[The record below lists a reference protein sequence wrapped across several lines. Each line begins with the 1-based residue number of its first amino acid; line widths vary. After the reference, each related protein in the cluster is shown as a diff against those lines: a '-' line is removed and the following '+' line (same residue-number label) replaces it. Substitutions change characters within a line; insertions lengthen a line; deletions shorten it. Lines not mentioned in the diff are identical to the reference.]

1 MARGQQKLQSQKKN
15 LEKQGAKSK
24 QVDNKAAAKAA
35 LHYTCSICK
44 TQMPD
49 IKSYGEHWQSKHSK
63 LPLPAELAQANGGD
77 DDDE

>member
-1 MARGQQKLQSQKKN
+1 
-15 LEKQGAKSK
+15 
-24 QVDNKAAAKAA
+24 
-35 LHYTCSICK
+35 
-44 TQMPD
+44 MPD